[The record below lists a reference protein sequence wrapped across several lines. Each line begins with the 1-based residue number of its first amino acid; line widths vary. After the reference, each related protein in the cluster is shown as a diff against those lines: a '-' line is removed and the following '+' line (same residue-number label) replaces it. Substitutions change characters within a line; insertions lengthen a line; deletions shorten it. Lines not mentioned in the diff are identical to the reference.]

1 MLSWQGIRLGWPKC
15 RRHRL
20 RVCRWTQNG
29 LVVREDELRRY
40 SMAVRLNATEVAW
53 MHTAVEV
60 GTVNTGTTDQYF
72 IFMNAGTVAGRATR
86 TAAIRPEF
94 TRNLPTEVAV
104 VQGGDLFLS
113 VDAIG
118 APAPQYQWYLSTVQG
133 DFPFLEPIL
142 STDTRFDID
151 FINNTSLSST
161 PTLVL
166 TLPPGRYTA
175 QVSGAD
181 GGTGQAI
188 VEIYE
193 LP

>member
-1 MLSWQGIRLGWPKC
+1 MPSGHLLRNTSGIYPPC
-15 RRHRL
+15 RGH
-20 RVCRWTQNG
+20 
-29 LVVREDELRRY
+29 
-40 SMAVRLNATEVAW
+40 
-53 MHTAVEV
+53 
-60 GTVNTGTTDQYF
+60 
-72 IFMNAGTVAGRATR
+72 
-86 TAAIRPEF
+86 
-94 TRNLPTEVAV
+94 
-104 VQGGDLFLS
+104 
-113 VDAIG
+113 
-118 APAPQYQWYLSTVQG
+118 
-133 DFPFLEPIL
+133 FPFLEPIL

-181 GGTGQAI
+181 CGTGQAI